1 MKIKYIT
8 FDTGLIEAIIIF
20 PEYVMHRD
28 IGIQGEILGA
38 GFIEVIDG
46 QWNCYGES
54 ISLKVKSRPEDSK
67 IANKYIGIK

>member
-67 IANKYIGIK
+67 IANNYIGIK

>member
-28 IGIQGEILGA
+28 IDIQGEILGA

>member
-28 IGIQGEILGA
+28 IGIQGKILGA